1 MGAYRWLVCFLLDK
15 SWRRLEELR
24 AEGQDEFEA
33 RNNSQVAWG
42 CPTQSPYAHVYLF
55 ILFIQHKQSGSM
67 SVRNIGKDDSVCVCV
82 CRPTTAAH

>member
-24 AEGQDEFEA
+24 AEGLNEFEA

-42 CPTQSPYAHVYLF
+42 CPTQCPYAHMYL
-55 ILFIQHKQSGSM
+55 LTPFIQHKQSGST
-67 SVRNIGKDDSVCVCV
+67 SVRNMRKADSVCVSVCV
-82 CRPTTAAH
+82 